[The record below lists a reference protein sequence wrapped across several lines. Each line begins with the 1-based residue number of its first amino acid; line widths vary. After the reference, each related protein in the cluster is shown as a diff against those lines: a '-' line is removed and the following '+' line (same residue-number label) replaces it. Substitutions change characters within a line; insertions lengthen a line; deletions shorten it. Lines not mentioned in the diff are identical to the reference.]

1 MRVGAL
7 GICRLSFA
15 LALAGRIVSESRAGI
30 LLPGASG
37 DKGSRSFASAST
49 SWKLKT
55 PLLNIRDREE
65 GDSRDEKVVPPIS
78 PADDRE
84 IEDVMASAFWAAG
97 EESSAARNAELNSV
111 CALVGATGVFKSFS
125 SASVVR

>member
-1 MRVGAL
+1 MIRSTDRKTHKILALFYDQVDTKTKLTSTISGASRMRVGAL

-15 LALAGRIVSESRAGI
+15 LALAGRIVSESRAGT

-55 PLLNIRDREE
+55 LLLNIRDREE

-84 IEDVMASAFWAAG
+84 I
-97 EESSAARNAELNSV
+97 
-111 CALVGATGVFKSFS
+111 
-125 SASVVR
+125 